1 MDELL
6 GNEQL
11 KTSLAPALREDRLSH
26 SYLLCGPRGSGK
38 HTLARLLAAAMQ
50 CTSGD
55 KRPCLRC
62 AQCRKVLTGN
72 HPDVITVDDPSKK
85 TVTVDQI
92 RQANA
97 DLYIRPN
104 EGRRKIYVFPRAMD
118 MNPSA
123 QNALLKSIEEPPAY
137 GAFLLLTDAEEKL
150 LPTIRS
156 RCVALHL
163 TPLSREVCLPALE
176 RAFPQKTG
184 AELADAWRRSGGWY
198 GQAAELLS
206 AGREPDERT
215 LRFLELYARRDK
227 LALTELLVPMERL
240 KRDQLEPLLLEWI
253 ESLEQAL
260 AARSGGM
267 PASEPVLAVS
277 RGRTSQQLLAAIS
290 ALRRSVE
297 LCRGNISVAAICGAL
312 QIWLT

>member
-1 MDELL
+1 MELL

-11 KTSLAPALREDRLSH
+11 KTGLVPALREDRLSH
-26 SYLLCGPRGSGK
+26 SYLICGPRGSGK
-38 HTLARLLAAAMQ
+38 HTLARFLAAAME
-50 CTSGD
+50 CTAGSA
-55 KRPCLRC
+55 RPCGRC

-72 HPDVITVDDPSKK
+72 HPDVITVDDPAKK
-85 TVTVDQI
+85 IVSVEQI

-104 EGRRKIYVFPRAMD
+104 EGRRKIYLFPRAMD

-163 TPLSREVCLPALE
+163 TPLPQDLCLRELE
-176 RAFPQKTG
+176 RRYPNTEPRQR
-184 AELADAWRRSGGWY
+184 LAAYRRAGGWL
-198 GQAAELLS
+198 GQAAELLEQK
-206 AGREPDERT
+206 AELDPRT
-215 LRFLELYARRDK
+215 LRFLEVYAKKDRLGLTML
-227 LALTELLVPMERL
+227 LAPMERL
-240 KRDQLEPLLLEWI
+240 QRDQLEPLLIQWMEC
-253 ESLEQAL
+253 LEQAL
-260 AARSGGM
+260 AVRAAGVPAAAEIVQVGRS
-267 PASEPVLAVS
+267 
-277 RGRTSQQLLAAIS
+277 RTGQQLLRAIERLKK
-290 ALRRSVE
+290 ARE
-297 LCRGNISVAAICGAL
+297 LCRGNVGVGAICGAL

>member
-1 MDELL
+1 MELL

-26 SYLLCGPRGSGK
+26 SYLICGPRGSGK
-38 HTLARLLAAAMQ
+38 HTLARFLAAAME
-50 CTSGD
+50 CTAGPA
-55 KRPCLRC
+55 RPCGRC
-62 AQCRKVLTGN
+62 AQCRKVLGGT
-72 HPDVITVDDPSKK
+72 HPDVITVDDPAKK
-85 TVTVDQI
+85 TVSVELI

-104 EGRRKIYVFPRAMD
+104 EGRRKIYLFPRAMD

-163 TPLSREVCLPALE
+163 TPLPRDLGLQALAGRFPDADPRERESALR
-176 RAFPQKTG
+176 RA
-184 AELADAWRRSGGWY
+184 GGWL
-198 GQAAELLS
+198 GQAEELLEQK
-206 AGREPDERT
+206 AGLDPRT
-215 LRFLELYARRDK
+215 LRFLEVYAKKDR
-227 LALTELLVPMERL
+227 LGLTMLLSPMERL
-240 KRDQLEPLLLEWI
+240 QRDQLEPLLVQWLEC
-253 ESLEQAL
+253 LEQAL
-260 AARSGGM
+260 AARAAGT
-267 PASEPVLAVS
+267 PAAAEITQIS
-277 RGRTSQQLLAAIS
+277 RSRTGQQLLSAIDRLKK
-290 ALRRSVE
+290 ARD
-297 LCRGNISVAAICGAL
+297 LCRGNVGVGAICGAL

>member
-1 MDELL
+1 M
-6 GNEQL
+6 
-11 KTSLAPALREDRLSH
+11 
-26 SYLLCGPRGSGK
+26 
-38 HTLARLLAAAMQ
+38 
-50 CTSGD
+50 
-55 KRPCLRC
+55 
-62 AQCRKVLTGN
+62 
-72 HPDVITVDDPSKK
+72 
-85 TVTVDQI
+85 
-92 RQANA
+92 
-97 DLYIRPN
+97 
-104 EGRRKIYVFPRAMD
+104 
-118 MNPSA
+118 
-123 QNALLKSIEEPPAY
+123 
-137 GAFLLLTDAEEKL
+137 
-150 LPTIRS
+150 
-156 RCVALHL
+156 
-163 TPLSREVCLPALE
+163 
-176 RAFPQKTG
+176 
-184 AELADAWRRSGGWY
+184 
-198 GQAAELLS
+198 S

-267 PASEPVLAVS
+267 PASDSVLAVS